1 MQKLSKVID
10 GTNRIWYNDLIKY
23 NVKGIPMKK
32 IICFMLC
39 FCCIASICSFGALN
53 AHGVEE
59 TAVYISTVE
68 ELIDFSNDI
77 ATGRDEYVGKIVY
90 LENDIVINEGNLP
103 EMSQIELNALT
114 NQWGSISSN
123 FGFKGTF
130 DGQGHSISGVYLCS
144 EAQTAT
150 GLFGSPSD
158 NSATVK
164 NLRIEKSV
172 VIAGNNYS
180 GVLFGSCNGN
190 ISLQNLYID
199 ADLRTEYS
207 YCGGLLGYTRKP
219 VSISSCVFAGT
230 IEAAEGTKQIG
241 GLVGSYGSET
251 LSISNSAFLGTI
263 SGNAKDVGGL
273 VGRCYKD
280 QLFITNC
287 ISMGTITSTE
297 ASVAAFVGGT
307 AKAIHLTN
315 NLYTQ
320 DLAPV
325 GIETGGSVS
334 SETAASSATKVASA
348 DLYGAEAMS
357 TLADFGF
364 FVWKANKGMTVL
376 PATVADMMAKP
387 EASTPSAP
395 TQFVG
400 YQIAVGETDDVL
412 HLRLV
417 AVVDSS
423 QYEAVGFSV
432 TLQNEV
438 LGTKSYSTPTKT
450 VYRTLSG
457 YGAEGERIDYT
468 AEGLGGKY
476 IFALNVKNIP
486 VENGVYTFTV
496 STYHVLGG
504 ETIPNGEAKQFTLD
518 ASQWQ
523 EG

>member
-1 MQKLSKVID
+1 
-10 GTNRIWYNDLIKY
+10 
-23 NVKGIPMKK
+23 MKK

-39 FCCIASICSFGALN
+39 FCCIASICSFGTLN

-59 TAVYISTVE
+59 TAVYISTPE
-68 ELIDFSNDI
+68 ELINFSQRLAGGQNYS
-77 ATGRDEYVGKIVY
+77 GEIVY
-90 LENDIVINEGNLP
+90 LENDIVINEGDLS
-103 EMSQIELNALT
+103 EMSQTELDALT
-114 NQWGSISSN
+114 TWGN
-123 FGFKGTF
+123 VCDKAAFEGTF
-130 DGQGHSISGVYLCS
+130 DGQGHTISGIYHCPTKEGS
-144 EAQTAT
+144 T
-150 GLFGSPSD
+150 GLFGNPTSTG
-158 NSATVK
+158 ATVK
-164 NLRIEKSV
+164 NLRIENSV
-172 VIAGNNYS
+172 VVATKKNS
-180 GVLFGSCNGN
+180 GVIFGSCRGN
-190 ISLQNLYID
+190 VALSNLYID
-199 ADLRTEYS
+199 VDFKTDYGWS
-207 YCGGLLGYTRKP
+207 GGLIGYVLTTSM
-219 VSISSCVFAGT
+219 VINSCVYAGT
-230 IEAAEGTKQIG
+230 ITATAGNQAIG
-241 GLVGSYGSET
+241 GLVGGHGTST
-251 LSISNSAFLGTI
+251 LNIRDCAFTGTI
-263 SGNAKDVGGL
+263 SGNVVTVGGL
-273 VGRCYKD
+273 LGGAY
-280 QLFITNC
+280 QPTLSITNC
-287 ISMGTITSTE
+287 VSMGTITSTE

-364 FVWKANKGMTVL
+364 SVWKANKGMTVL
-376 PATVADMMAKP
+376 PATVADMTAKP

-432 TLQNEV
+432 TLQNED

-468 AEGLGGKY
+468 AESLGGKY

-504 ETIPNGEAKQFTLD
+504 ETIPDGEAKQFTLD

>member
-1 MQKLSKVID
+1 
-10 GTNRIWYNDLIKY
+10 
-23 NVKGIPMKK
+23 MKK

-39 FCCIASICSFGALN
+39 FCCIASICSFGTLN

-59 TAVYISTVE
+59 TAVYISTVD

-77 ATGRDEYVGKIVY
+77 ATGRDKYVGKIVY
-90 LENDIVINEGNLP
+90 LENDIVVNEGDLSA
-103 EMSQIELNALT
+103 MSQTELDALT
-114 NQWGSISSN
+114 TWGN
-123 FGFKGTF
+123 VYGTDDSFEGIF
-130 DGQGHSISGVYLCS
+130 DGQGHTISGIYYCPTK
-144 EAQTAT
+144 EGNT
-150 GLFGSPSD
+150 GLFGSPASTG
-158 NSATVK
+158 AMVK
-164 NLRIEKSV
+164 NLRIENSLV
-172 VIAGNNYS
+172 VATKKNS
-180 GVLFGSCNGN
+180 GVIFGSCDGE
-190 ISLQNLYID
+190 ITLSNLYVD
-199 ADLRTEYS
+199 ADLKTEYPF
-207 YCGGLLGYTRKP
+207 CGGLVGYTKGP
-219 VSISSCVFAGT
+219 VNINSCVYAGT
-230 IEAAEGTKQIG
+230 ITATAGNQGIG
-241 GLVGSYGSET
+241 GLVGGHGTST
-251 LSISNSAFLGTI
+251 LGIRDCAFTGTI
-263 SGNAKDVGGL
+263 TGNVATVGGL
-273 VGRCYKD
+273 IGGAY
-280 QLFITNC
+280 QPTLSITNC

-364 FVWKANKGMTVL
+364 SVWKANKGMTVL

-468 AEGLGGKY
+468 AESLGGKY

-504 ETIPNGEAKQFTLD
+504 ETIPDGEAKQFTLD